1 MNALKNKKTSQLKEK
16 RGLSKRSDVS
26 LELTETYLMSKK
38 EQEHFEMFNSK
49 NKKVELVSTEKLV
62 EEEYK
67 QAIRVVVNNFSINVT
82 NSCNTLSEMNKKLK
96 KTEHKDALKSASLTL
111 LSSATYV
118 IKYIQ
123 SLSSVTGNLDN
134 TKALENI
141 IPFLKSSN
149 NLLSGLELSNMDNKD
164 YESTKNIIVS
174 ISKDVVDEMNIG
186 IKYSELTDYGLS
198 KSLISYNT
206 ILKDQITIVKKELK
220 RYEGKIKQILKTI
233 EEFDNDDNRMP
244 LMGEAGSN

>member
-16 RGLSKRSDVS
+16 RGLSKKSNLS

-49 NKKVELVSTEKLV
+49 NKKSELDSTEKLI

-67 QAIRVVVNNFSINVT
+67 QAVKVAVNNFSINVT
-82 NSCNTLSEMNKKLK
+82 NSCNTLSGMNKRLK

-118 IKYIQ
+118 IKYMQ
-123 SLSSVTGNLDN
+123 ALSSVTGNLEN
-134 TKALENI
+134 TKAIENL

-149 NLLSGLELSNMDNKD
+149 NLLSGLELSDMDNED

-174 ISKDVVDEMNIG
+174 ISKDVVGEMGTG
-186 IKYSELTDYGLS
+186 IKYSSLTDYGLS

-220 RYEGKIKQILKTI
+220 KYEGKIRQILKTI

>member
-1 MNALKNKKTSQLKEK
+1 MNSLKNKKISQLKEK
-16 RGLSKRSDVS
+16 RDLSKRSNVS